1 MLSSSHGK
9 SWAAEIVL
17 ALNVPWMARS
27 RSICTAIIVIS
38 EYNLICSKFN
48 PWAIFSLLWTDG
60 GRQTRSAAD
69 QSSAF
74 AVLSTRLVII
84 KWFCW
89 QLPGLRR
96 RVQIGI
102 IIILTSSLI
111 IVGGNNRLWKFKI
124 AISGV
129 CVSPRIRLR
138 ANWLQ
143 SLFIWLCRKMG
154 ETLQL
159 HGRQE

>member
-60 GRQTRSAAD
+60 GRHDEAQPIRAVHL
-69 QSSAF
+69 QSCPRGSLLLNDF
-74 AVLSTRLVII
+74 VGNYLG
-84 KWFCW
+84 W
-89 QLPGLRR
+89 RR

-102 IIILTSSLI
+102 ITILTSSLI

-129 CVSPRIRLR
+129 CVSLRIRLR